1 MAGRIRRFFRR
12 RKIKQSVRKRSRLRR
27 YFVWALRI
35 APIIIAIDLF
45 YIIGI
50 WPNWDEFGTRKM
62 QKSNFIKSY
71 EARRA
76 SEKTLPRLRWR
87 PVRFSAMPKYLRR
100 AVIVAE
106 DARFYSHNGFDLI
119 AFKEAMDTNLELMR
133 FKYGGS
139 TISQQTIKNIY
150 FSGSRNPLRKWHEL
164 VFTIAMELYVDKDR
178 ILTTY
183 LNIAEFG
190 KGVYGVEAAAKRYW
204 NISADELNERQA
216 AELAATL
223 PSPVKHNPATRTKR
237 FLHRTQ
243 KIHRW
248 MMAQK
253 VKKQSSGRRIFK
265 RF

>member
-1 MAGRIRRFFRR
+1 MAGIIGRFFRR
-12 RKIKQSVRKRSRLRR
+12 RKIKQGIKKTSRLRQIV
-27 YFVWALRI
+27 VWGLRI
-35 APIIIAIDLF
+35 APVLVAMDLF
-45 YIIGI
+45 YIISI
-50 WPNWDEFGTRKM
+50 WPDWDQFGTNRM

-71 EARRA
+71 EARQKNDQ
-76 SEKTLPRLRWR
+76 SLPRLRWS
-87 PVRFSAMPKYLRR
+87 PVRYATMPKHLRR

-119 AFKEAMDTNLELMR
+119 AFKEAMDTNLELMH

-164 VFTIAMELYVDKDR
+164 VFTIAMELSVDKDR

-190 KGVYGVEAAAKRYW
+190 KGIYGVEAAAQYYW
-204 NISADELNERQA
+204 NTPAESLNERQA
-216 AELAATL
+216 SELAATL
-223 PSPVKHNPATRTKR
+223 PSPIKHNPGTRTKR
-237 FLHRTQ
+237 FLARAQ

-248 MMAQK
+248 MRAQK
-253 VKKQSSGRRIFK
+253 LEN
-265 RF
+265 